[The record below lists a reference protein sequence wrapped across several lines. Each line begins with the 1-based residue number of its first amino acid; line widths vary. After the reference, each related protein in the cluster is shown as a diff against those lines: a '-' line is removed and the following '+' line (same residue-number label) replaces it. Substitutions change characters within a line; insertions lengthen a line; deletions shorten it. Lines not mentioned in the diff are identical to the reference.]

1 MPARYNIGGPSQPP
15 KGVIRSTYDTLTSPD
30 NASVVRSVA
39 AFGVGSPHDDP
50 RLDSVNVI
58 QPYLQASN
66 SHSLSPLGCRCFSLK
81 LLGGMA
87 QLVRTLPTPSLCVS
101 LN

>member
-39 AFGVGSPHDDP
+39 AFGVGTPHCDP
-50 RLDSVNVI
+50 RLDAVNVL
-58 QPYLQASN
+58 QLYLQAFN
-66 SHSLSPLGCRCFSLK
+66 SRFLSLLGCCCFSLK

-87 QLVRTLPTPSLCVS
+87 
-101 LN
+101 